1 MKRLILSLNFLLNNL
16 FLKKLCAIITLQLKV
31 NFKSRAFLIFL
42 EKNRE
47 KLKREKSNKKLL
59 DLIMNL
65 GLKLNLFLIL
75 IKLDFI

>member
-1 MKRLILSLNFLLNNL
+1 M
-16 FLKKLCAIITLQLKV
+16 
-31 NFKSRAFLIFL
+31 

-47 KLKREKSNKKLL
+47 KLKRVKSNKKLL